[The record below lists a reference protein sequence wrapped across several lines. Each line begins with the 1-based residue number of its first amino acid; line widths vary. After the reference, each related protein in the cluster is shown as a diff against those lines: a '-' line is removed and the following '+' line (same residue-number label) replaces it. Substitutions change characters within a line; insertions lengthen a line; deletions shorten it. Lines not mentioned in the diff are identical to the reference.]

1 MKSYRILIVE
11 DDFTVSSVLKK
22 SLEKWGY
29 TVHVATKFN
38 RILDEF
44 REFEPDI
51 AMLDI
56 SLPYFDGFHWS
67 REIRKFSTI
76 PILFLSSAG
85 DDMATI
91 LALNSG
97 GDEFISKPFR
107 FEVLLARLQAMLRRC
122 YDMASSSVLTFGEV
136 RLDTATGVVSL
147 EADSSTS
154 VSLTRNEMLLLK
166 ALIDAGGRIMSREEL
181 ARRTWDTDQF
191 IDENT
196 LSVNVN
202 RLRKKLEKLSIRH
215 MIVTVPGSGYLL
227 RSEET

>member
-1 MKSYRILIVE
+1 MKQYRILIVE

-22 SLEKWGY
+22 SLEKWDY
-29 TVHVATKFN
+29 VVHVPTRFD

-44 REFEPDI
+44 RDFQPDI
-51 AMLDI
+51 ALMDI

-97 GDEFISKPFR
+97 ADEFISKPFR
-107 FEVLLARLQAMLRRC
+107 FEVLLARIQAMLRRC
-122 YDMASSSVLTFGEV
+122 YDMAPSVKLSFGDLK
-136 RLDTATGVVSL
+136 LDPSTGTMTRNGTNQSAT
-147 EADSSTS
+147 
-154 VSLTRNEMLLLK
+154 LTRTEMLLLK
-166 ALIDAGGRIMSREEL
+166 ALMEAGGRVMTRDEL
-181 ARRTWDTDQF
+181 TRKTWETDHF
-191 IDENT
+191 ISENT

-202 RLRKKLEKLSIRH
+202 RLRKKLEQLDIRQLV
-215 MIVTVPGSGYLL
+215 VTVPGSGYLL
-227 RSEET
+227 RKEES